1 MSEFQIVSLVLLGVM
16 LLDAAGDA
24 FRIHQWQNLHH
35 GMEVLGV
42 GAWIA
47 IWALFDFSPIYIV
60 MYVTGRIAIF
70 DPILNLIA
78 GYKLTYA
85 GKSSVYG
92 RLLSWFM
99 SKIKNPGILIWV
111 LRALSF
117 IWWIAWFVSKADGRF
132 F

>member
-1 MSEFQIVSLVLLGVM
+1 MSEFMIVSLVLLGVM
-16 LLDAAGDA
+16 LIDAAGDA

-35 GMEVLGV
+35 AMEVVGV

-47 IWALFDFSPIYIV
+47 IWALFEFSPIYIV
-60 MYVTGRIAIF
+60 MYITGRIAIF
-70 DPILNLIA
+70 DPVLNLIA

-99 SKIKNPGILIWV
+99 SKVKNPGILIWII
-111 LRALSF
+111 RALAL
-117 IWWIAWFVSKADGRF
+117 IWWVAWFVSRADGQIF
-132 F
+132 

>member
-99 SKIKNPGILIWV
+99 SKVKNPGILIWV
-111 LRALSF
+111 LRALAL
-117 IWWIAWFVSKADGRF
+117 IWWVAWFVSKADGRF

>member
-99 SKIKNPGILIWV
+99 SKVKNPGILIWV
-111 LRALSF
+111 LRALAL

>member
-1 MSEFQIVSLVLLGVM
+1 MIVSLVLLAVM
-16 LLDAAGDA
+16 LIDAAGDA

-35 GMEVLGV
+35 GMEVVGV

-47 IWALFDFSPIYIV
+47 IWALFEFNPIYIV
-60 MYVTGRIAIF
+60 MYITGRIAIF
-70 DPILNLIA
+70 DPVLNTIA

-99 SKIKNPGILIWV
+99 AKVKNPGILIWV
-111 LRALSF
+111 IRALAL
-117 IWWIAWFVSKADGRF
+117 IWWVAWFVTKADGRIF
-132 F
+132 